1 MNSIKLFPQLK
12 IYRCIEQILNC
23 LLIPIQSHKTTM
35 ALGFILSRTQV
46 NVNNTQAAKPVL

>member
-12 IYRCIEQILNC
+12 IYRCIEQIFNC